1 MLLTTVSSKT
11 TTKNISY
18 VVKIRTLLD
27 TLLWNDKKKNINN
40 NSNNNK
46 RIQKRDF
53 IKSPV

>member
-1 MLLTTVSSKT
+1 MLQTTVSSKT
-11 TTKNISY
+11 TTKNINY
-18 VVKIRTLLD
+18 VIKIRTLLD
-27 TLLWNDKKKNINN
+27 TLLWNDKKKIDN